1 MDKSRVPEDIQA
13 LNARIVADP
22 MLTADMGPV
31 HLLTVIG
38 RKSGK
43 PYATPVSPVE
53 YEGQRWIV
61 AGWAD
66 ADWVKNLRANGS
78 ATLTKRARIE
88 QIRAIEAPLEQAA
101 RA

>member
-22 MLTADMGPV
+22 TLTADMGPV

-66 ADWVKNLRANGS
+66 ADWVKNLRASGW
-78 ATLTKRARIE
+78 ATLAKGERVERIRTVE
-88 QIRAIEAPLEQAA
+88 VPPQ
-101 RA
+101 